1 MDNNKIEK
9 NIVPQKEY
17 MVPSLINGE
26 VDLERYNKIPLGKLS
41 SLGIGMTSLVT
52 AIANVTSEGAG
63 SGLYWVNV
71 PDGKELVHFNEKNAY
86 MGSLKG
92 PKGGVGGGQ
101 AELNPLPCDPTM
113 IFMAATMYCVHMKL
127 DAIQETQEEILQFLE
142 QKEKAELRGNIIM
155 LSDIIDKYKYNW
167 YNNQF
172 VSSNHMK
179 VLDIKQK
186 SEQSILFAQ
195 SRIKGILGKKKLIQV
210 SSDVKAKVRK
220 LNKAFEDYQ
229 LAMYSYAM
237 ALYVETL
244 LLRNFDKGYMDSIAS
259 KIDNYSITYRELY
272 TDCYNALLLLG
283 DKSIDTIVIGGF
295 GKISKAAGEAIAK
308 VPVISKG
315 ELDESLIAAG
325 DIISESEEAIRQGR
339 LSTLVNK
346 QSSYVTPFVDNIKMI
361 GELNDKPLNMLFDKD
376 NIYFEKAIV

>member
-1 MDNNKIEK
+1 MDKEK
-9 NIVPQKEY
+9 LEKRIVPQNDY
-17 MVPSLINGE
+17 MVPTLIDGE
-26 VDLERYNKIPLGKLS
+26 VDIKRYNKIPLDKLS
-41 SLGIGMTSLVT
+41 SLGIGMTALTT
-52 AIANVTSEGAG
+52 AITNVASEGAG
-63 SGLYWVNV
+63 SGLYWVTV
-71 PDGKELVHFNEKNAY
+71 PDGKTLVHFKNENAY
-86 MGSLKG
+86 MGSIKG
-92 PKGGVGGGQ
+92 SNGGVGGGQ
-101 AELNPLPCDPTM
+101 ARLNQLPCDPTM

-167 YNNQF
+167 YNNQY

-210 SSDVKAKVRK
+210 TSDVNAKVRK

-244 LLRNFDKGYMDSIAS
+244 LLKNFDKGYMDNIAS
-259 KIDNYSITYRELY
+259 KIEDYSITYRELY
-272 TDCYNALLLLG
+272 TDCYNALLQLG
-283 DKSIDTIVIGGF
+283 DKSIDSILITGF
-295 GKISKAAGEAIAK
+295 GKLSKAAGEAIAR

-339 LSTLVNK
+339 LSSLVNK
-346 QSSYVTPFVDNIKMI
+346 QSSYVAPFVDNIKMI
-361 GELNDKPLNMLFDKD
+361 GELHEKPLNMLFDKD
-376 NIYFEKAIV
+376 NLYFEKVAI